1 VKNIGRRSGEQRV
14 MVFSSTV
21 FLFVF
26 LPLVLILYRFIPKG
40 KILYQNIFLFLVSSF
55 FYYYGEQDKI
65 LLMYFVILLNYLTAR
80 VVYSG
85 KNDNGNYVGKTFLQK
100 AAMFSCVAICIG
112 LLWYYKYFLFSIDV
126 FNTVFDGTLNYKNAY
141 EIILPLGISFYTF
154 HVLSYTLDVY
164 FGRMSVEKNLLNFSA
179 YVLMFPQLV
188 AGPIVR
194 YKDICHQF
202 YDRVIT
208 GVGFVNGIRR
218 FCYGLA
224 KKVLIANTLAAH
236 VDEVFA
242 IDPNVLS
249 WSDCWIGAIA
259 YTLQIYFDFSG
270 YSDMAIGLA
279 MLFGFHY
286 KENFNYPYIAH
297 SASEFWRRWHISL
310 STWLRD
316 YVYIHLGGSRG
327 SSLKTYRNIL
337 LVFLCSGLWHG
348 ANITFVCWGLLYGIF
363 IVIENMGLKKI
374 LDRCNLMSHIYLLMV
389 VITGWVIF
397 RADNMEY
404 AKSFL
409 YRMYTLNPSGLNF
422 TYDIANNIVF
432 AMILGIILSYDWREL
447 YKKGIIFL
455 AEKGNYRRVF
465 FINKLVSCGIGVIL
479 FVLSV
484 ASIVSSS
491 HNPFIYFRF

>member
-1 VKNIGRRSGEQRV
+1 
-14 MVFSSTV
+14 MVFSSTI

-26 LPLVLILYRFIPKG
+26 LPIVLILYSFIPKN
-40 KILYQNIFLFLVSSF
+40 KIVLQNIFLFVVSSF

-85 KNDNGNYVGKTFLQK
+85 DSENDNYVEKTLLQK
-100 AAMFSCVAICIG
+100 LVMFSCVAICIG
-112 LLWYYKYFLFSIDV
+112 LLWYYKYFLFSMDV
-126 FNTVFDGTLNYKNAY
+126 FNTIFRGNLSYGNADK
-141 EIILPLGISFYTF
+141 IILPLGISFYTF

-164 FGRMSVEKNLLNFSA
+164 FGRMKVEKNLLNFAA

-202 YDRVIT
+202 YNRVIS
-208 GVGFVNGIRR
+208 GVGFTNGSRR

-224 KKVLIANTLAAH
+224 KKVLIANTLAVY
-236 VDEVFA
+236 VDDVFA
-242 IDPNVLS
+242 INPTLLS
-249 WSDCWIGAIA
+249 WSDCWVGAIA

-286 KENFNYPYIAH
+286 KENFNYPYIAR
-297 SASEFWRRWHISL
+297 STSEFWRRWHISL

-316 YVYIHLGGSRG
+316 YVYIHLGGNRG
-327 SSLKTYRNIL
+327 STFKTCRNIL
-337 LVFLCSGLWHG
+337 FVFLCSGLWHG
-348 ANITFVCWGLLYGIF
+348 ANVTFVCWGLLYGIF
-363 IVIENMGLKKI
+363 IALENLGLKKI
-374 LDRCNLMSHIYLLMV
+374 LDKCNVLAHLYLLLIAV
-389 VITGWVIF
+389 SGWVIF

-404 AKSFL
+404 AISYLSK
-409 YRMYTLNPSGLNF
+409 MYFFNF
-422 TYDIANNIVF
+422 NGFDVTTDIANNIICTILLGMVLSCDLRNVYKSTIKSLVYKFNQRKVF
-432 AMILGIILSYDWREL
+432 L
-447 YKKGIIFL
+447 
-455 AEKGNYRRVF
+455 
-465 FINKLVSCGIGVIL
+465 INKVVSFVVACVLLV
-479 FVLSV
+479 FSV
-484 ASIVSSS
+484 ASIISSS